1 MKEKFKE
8 KNYLKIIFFNLKK
21 IFIGIIIIF
30 ILSLLLLKFKLHLN
44 IFLSLIISVLIIYA
58 IFELLKRI
66 IMKELGKAGFEEK
79 WHNLYGDKITNIP
92 YFKNDMI
99 INSFK
104 KDGENYNDE
113 IGNVNDGRDYQKN
126 ERNYYDLYIP
136 YLALKKKDK
145 YNGIMLF
152 IHGGGWIEGDKNTFE
167 FLCSRYAKFGYITAT
182 MNHTL
187 LTKKYK
193 ESNVFRILDEIN
205 SCINDIIYQLKNL
218 GFDESKLELAL
229 GGGSSGA
236 HLTMLYGY
244 SIKNCPLPIKFIIN
258 LVGPVSLEPEYFYK
272 VKNDES
278 LESIEPQDI
287 EIAMKDKK
295 LEKCLED
302 DLFLINLMNSFI
314 GNKYTDE
321 EIKTMIENKKIK
333 TDSEKYKQMI
343 KIVQNAFPV
352 KFINSIT
359 VPTLCEYGGKDN
371 VVGVVQYSYL
381 KKLAEKY
388 GNKIVLIYMK
398 DSYHMLESYETKDG
412 MNAIKEM
419 HYQIMNFA
427 KTYFTS
433 DK

>member
-1 MKEKFKE
+1 MKEKSKE
-8 KNYLKIIFFNLKK
+8 KNYIKIIFFNIKK
-21 IFIGIIIIF
+21 IFIGIIIFF
-30 ILSLLLLKFKLHLN
+30 ILCLLLLKIKFHLN
-44 IFLSLIISVLIIYA
+44 IILSLVISGLGVFTIIQY
-58 IFELLKRI
+58 LKRI
-66 IMKELGKAGFEEK
+66 LMKEFEKAGFVED
-79 WHNLYGDKITNIP
+79 WHDLYGDKITNIP
-92 YFKNDMI
+92 YFKNDVI

-104 KDGENYNDE
+104 KSGDNYNDE
-113 IGNVNDGRDYQKN
+113 IGNVNNGKDYQKN

-145 YNGIMLF
+145 FNGVMLF
-152 IHGGGWIEGDKNTFE
+152 IHGGGWVEGVKNSFS

-193 ESNVFRILDEIN
+193 ESNIFRILDEIT
-205 SCINDIIYQLKNL
+205 SCINDIIDQLKNL

-229 GGGSSGA
+229 GGASSGA
-236 HLTMLYGY
+236 HLVMLYGY
-244 SIKNCPLPIKFIIN
+244 SIKKCPLPIKFIIN

-272 VKNDES
+272 IKNDES

-287 EIAMKDKK
+287 EVAMKDKK
-295 LEKCLED
+295 LEKCVED
-302 DLFLINLMNSFI
+302 ELFLLKLMNSFI

-321 EIKTMIENKKIK
+321 EIQTMIENKKIK
-333 TDSEKYKQMI
+333 TDSEKYKEML

-352 KFINSIT
+352 KFINSKT

-371 VVGVVQYSYL
+371 VVGIAQYSYI
-381 KKLAEKY
+381 KRLAEKY
-388 GNKIVLIYMK
+388 GNKIELIYMK

-412 MNAIKEM
+412 MSTIKEM
-419 HYQIMNFA
+419 HYQIMKFA
-427 KTYFTS
+427 KTYFTC

>member
-1 MKEKFKE
+1 MKEKSKE
-8 KNYLKIIFFNLKK
+8 INYIKILLFNSKK

-30 ILSLLLLKFKLHLN
+30 ILSLLLLKLVFHLN
-44 IFLSLIISVLIIYA
+44 ILLSLIISGLVIYA
-58 IFELLKRI
+58 IFEILKRI
-66 IMKELGKAGFEEK
+66 IKKELFKAGFKEN

-92 YFKNDMI
+92 YFKNEII

-104 KDGENYNDE
+104 KSGDNYNDE
-113 IGNVNDGRDYQKN
+113 IGNVNDGKDYQKS
-126 ERNYYDLYIP
+126 EGNYYDLYIP

-152 IHGGGWIEGDKNTFE
+152 IHGGKWIEGDKTNFE

-182 MNHTL
+182 MNHTF

-193 ESNVFRILDEIN
+193 ESNIFRILDEIT

-244 SIKNCPLPIKFIIN
+244 SIKKCPLPIKFIIN

-295 LEKCLED
+295 LEKCYED
-302 DLFLINLMNSFI
+302 DLFLLNIMNSFC
-314 GNKYTDE
+314 GNKYTDK
-321 EIKTMIENKKIK
+321 EIKTMIKNKKIK
-333 TDSEKYKQMI
+333 TDSEKYKEMI
-343 KIVQNAFPV
+343 KIVQNAFPI
-352 KFINSIT
+352 KFINSKN

-371 VVGVVQYSYL
+371 VIGVTHYSYL
-381 KKLAEKY
+381 KRLAEKN
-388 GNKIVLIYMK
+388 GNKIVFIYMK
-398 DSYHMLESYETKDG
+398 DSYHLLESYETKDG
-412 MNAIKEM
+412 MNALREM

>member
-1 MKEKFKE
+1 MQKKE
-8 KNYLKIIFFNLKK
+8 KNEIKNILFNLKIIL
-21 IFIGIIIIF
+21 IGILIFF
-30 ILSLLLLKFKLHLN
+30 ILSVLLLKVQFHLN
-44 IFLSLIISVLIIYA
+44 ITLSLIIPGLTIFIFIIY
-58 IFELLKRI
+58 IKRI
-66 IMKELGKAGFEEK
+66 LIKALGRAGFIEE

-92 YFKNDMI
+92 YFKNGMI

-104 KDGENYNDE
+104 KDGDNYNDE
-113 IGNVNDGRDYQKN
+113 IGNVNNGRDYQKN

-152 IHGGGWIEGDKNTFE
+152 IHGGGWVEGTKNSFN

-182 MNHTL
+182 MNHTF

-193 ESNVFRILDEIN
+193 ESNVFRILDEIT
-205 SCINDIIYQLKNL
+205 SCLNDIIYKLKSL

-244 SIKNCPLPIKFIIN
+244 SIKKCPLPIKFIIN

-272 VKNDES
+272 IKNDES
-278 LESIEPQDI
+278 LESIGPQDI
-287 EIAMKDKK
+287 EIAIKDKK
-295 LEKCLED
+295 LEKCIED
-302 DLFLINLMNSFI
+302 ELFLLNLMNSFI

-333 TDSEKYKQMI
+333 TDNEKYKELL
-343 KIVQNAFPV
+343 KIVQNGFPV
-352 KFINSIT
+352 KFINSKTI
-359 VPTLCEYGGKDN
+359 PTLCEYGGKDSA
-371 VVGVVQYSYL
+371 VGVAQYSFL
-381 KKLAEKY
+381 KRLSEKY
-388 GNKIVLIYMK
+388 GNKLDLVYMK
-398 DSYHMLESYETKDG
+398 DSNHMLETYETKDG

-419 HYQIMNFA
+419 HYQIMKFA
-427 KTYFTS
+427 KTYFTI